1 MAKDSTFPEIAP
13 ILMQAARGQLAAM
26 TARLEARGFKGLTPA
41 FATAMPLLDAAG
53 TRSTILAQRAGVT
66 KQAMSQLVKLL
77 EERKYVEQVPD
88 PADTRAKVVR
98 LTKRG
103 IALRAACAQIRR
115 ELHSAALKA
124 LGEKDLAKLVLD
136 LRKLIA
142 SMSAR

>member
-13 ILMQAARGQLAAM
+13 ILMQAARCQLAAM
-26 TARLEARGFKGLTPA
+26 MARLDARGFKGLTPA
-41 FATAMPLLDAAG
+41 FATVMPLLDAEG
-53 TRSTILAQRAGVT
+53 TRSTALAQRAGVT

-88 PADTRAKVVR
+88 ATDTRAKVIR

-103 IALRAACAQIRR
+103 IALRAACAQVRQ

-124 LGEKDLAKLVLD
+124 LGKKELAKLTLN
-136 LRKLIA
+136 LQKLIA
-142 SMSAR
+142 STL

>member
-1 MAKDSTFPEIAP
+1 
-13 ILMQAARGQLAAM
+13 MQAARGQLAAM
-26 TARLEARGFKGLTPA
+26 MARLEARGFKGLTPS
-41 FATAMPLLDAAG
+41 FATVMPLLDAAG
-53 TRSTILAQRAGVT
+53 TRSTVLAQRAGVT

-88 PADTRAKVVR
+88 AADTRAKVVR

-103 IALRAACAQIRR
+103 VALRAACAQVRQ

-124 LGEKDLAKLVLD
+124 LGEKELAKLVLD

-142 SMSAR
+142 SMSDQ